1 MEQPIRAIWMDCLE
15 RGAGMRDATPELTN
29 EWDEDKLRNWMA
41 NAKRLGRDDIYRAA
55 FRQLCRIEGRD
66 FDDPLAAEFSGV
78 MRALEEA
85 LTQEAGKTKRL
96 SRTRQKLKRA
106 GVRQTLADLALK
118 PQPSI
123 GFLKLIEFGMAD
135 MSAESLI
142 LKYRTEFEPAVIE
155 AAQGRL
161 AKYSIGT
168 DATKA

>member
-1 MEQPIRAIWMDCLE
+1 MT
-15 RGAGMRDATPELTN
+15 DATPELTN

-55 FRQLCRIEGRD
+55 FRQLCRIERRD
-66 FDDPLAAEFSGV
+66 FHDPLAAEFAGV

-85 LTQEAGKTKRL
+85 LTQEAGKTRRL

-142 LKYRTEFEPAVIE
+142 LKYRTEFEP
-155 AAQGRL
+155 R
-161 AKYSIGT
+161 
-168 DATKA
+168 